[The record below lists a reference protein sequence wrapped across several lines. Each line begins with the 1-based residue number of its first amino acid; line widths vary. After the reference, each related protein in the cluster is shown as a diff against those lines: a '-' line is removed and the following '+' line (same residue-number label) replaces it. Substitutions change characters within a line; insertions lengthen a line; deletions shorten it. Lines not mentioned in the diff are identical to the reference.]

1 MTLRINPNPAPDL
14 LAAIAQNR
22 QAQNTALQQISTGR
36 QVSQLSDNPAASA
49 EVTLNHVLGSQDDQ
63 YLQNISSL
71 TAQSNTIDSTL
82 SSVVQALT
90 QAISLGTEGANG
102 TLSDANRQAIAQQ
115 VRGVRD
121 QVLSLANQTYQGSY
135 VFAGTATSAQPFVLD
150 ATQPNGVKYNGNTNT
165 NSITISQGNTIPINV
180 PGSQIFTNVAGDV
193 LGSLNGVITALQTNS
208 GLTAANTDLEQA
220 FAQLTTQRVFYG
232 NTLQQLN
239 STETYLNSNK
249 LQLAS
254 QENALVGV
262 DLATSIT
269 NLEQAGTATNAIL
282 SATGRIL
289 STLNLLDYLK

>member
-36 QVSQLSDNPAASA
+36 QVNQLSDNPAASA

-115 VRGVRD
+115 V
-121 QVLSLANQTYQGSY
+121 S
-135 VFAGTATSAQPFVLD
+135 
-150 ATQPNGVKYNGNTNT
+150 
-165 NSITISQGNTIPINV
+165 
-180 PGSQIFTNVAGDV
+180 
-193 LGSLNGVITALQTNS
+193 
-208 GLTAANTDLEQA
+208 
-220 FAQLTTQRVFYG
+220 
-232 NTLQQLN
+232 
-239 STETYLNSNK
+239 
-249 LQLAS
+249 
-254 QENALVGV
+254 
-262 DLATSIT
+262 
-269 NLEQAGTATNAIL
+269 
-282 SATGRIL
+282 
-289 STLNLLDYLK
+289 